1 MNSKNKE
8 TLVCALGGLGEVGK
22 NMYVIMHE
30 DELFIIDS
38 GVMFPEDDLMG
49 IDYVLADYSHLK
61 NIQDKIKGLIITH
74 GHEDHIGGIPFLLQ
88 NIEIPVIYAPNI
100 ASKLIKN
107 KLEERNI
114 KMPKTITVNEELII
128 KTKHFNIEFF
138 TTTHS
143 IPDSFGMAI
152 KTPNGTIVETG
163 DFKFDFTPIGPIA
176 NLGKMAAIGNEG
188 VTLLLSDST
197 NALTPGF
204 SNSESVVDEALSEIF
219 AANTDSRIILATF
232 ASNIYRLTHIVET
245 CKENNRKVV
254 TFGRSMNTNIE
265 IALECGYIKDKDIFI
280 SSEEANKM
288 DPSKVCLLCTGSQGE
303 PLAALSRIANGND
316 RNITLMPND
325 TVIFSSSP
333 IPGNAL
339 SINRI
344 INKLYLKG
352 AKVYTNTS
360 EYDVHTSGHA
370 KQEELKLLLRLIRPK
385 YFMPMHGEYRMLKA
399 HADLAVTCDVKEENT
414 FVLKNG
420 DILAIKDNEVYKKG
434 SIPINDIYVDGS
446 RIGDVGLSLIKD
458 RKLMSTDGVLI
469 VILNIDLKNKK
480 LVLEPNI
487 TTRGFVVVNDNQELI
502 KQIQNKTNLITLN
515 ELEKENFNLTDLK
528 NRIILEINTYVI
540 ELTGRRPII
549 IPMILNI
556 NEDEENKNS

>member
-1 MNSKNKE
+1 MNSKNGE

-22 NMYVIMHE
+22 NMYVVTHE
-30 DELFIIDS
+30 DELFIIDC
-38 GVMFPEDDLMG
+38 GVMFPEESLMG

-61 NIQDKIKGLIITH
+61 NIQNKIKGLIITH

-88 NIEIPVIYAPNI
+88 NINIPVIYTPNI
-100 ASKLIKN
+100 AGKLIKN

-114 KMPKTITVNEELII
+114 PCPKMVTINEELNI
-128 KTKHFNIEFF
+128 KTKYFNIEFF

-163 DFKFDFTPIGPIA
+163 DFKFDLTPIGPVA
-176 NLGKMAAIGNEG
+176 NIGKMATIGNEG

-197 NALTPGF
+197 NALVPGF
-204 SNSESVVDEALSEIF
+204 SASESVVDEALAEIF
-219 AANTDSRIILATF
+219 AENPHSRIILATF

-245 CKENNRKVV
+245 CKENNRKIVV
-254 TFGRSMNTNIE
+254 FGRSMNTSIE
-265 IALECGYIKDKDIFI
+265 IAQDCGYIKDKDIFI
-280 SSEEANKM
+280 SSEEANRM
-288 DPSKVCLLCTGSQGE
+288 NPANVCLLCTGSQGE

-316 RNITLMPND
+316 KNITLMKDD

-352 AKVYTNTS
+352 AKVYTNAS

-370 KQEELKLLLRLIRPK
+370 KQDELKLLFRLIKPK
-385 YFMPMHGEYRMLKA
+385 YFMPMHGEYRMLAA
-399 HADLAVTCDVKEENT
+399 HAHLATLCDVKEENT
-414 FVLKNG
+414 FICKNG
-420 DILAIKDNEVYKKG
+420 DIIALKDGEVYRKG
-434 SIPINDIYVDGS
+434 SILINDIYVDGS
-446 RIGDVGLSLIKD
+446 RIGDVGVSIIKD
-458 RKLMSTDGVLI
+458 RKIMSTDGVLV
-469 VILNIDLKNKK
+469 VILNIDLKNKQM
-480 LVLEPNI
+480 LLPPNI
-487 TTRGFVVVNDNQELI
+487 TTRGFVVVNDNQELL
-502 KQIQNKTNLITLN
+502 KKIQDKTNIIVLN
-515 ELEKENFNLTDLK
+515 ELEKDNFSLTDLK
-528 NRIILEINTYVI
+528 NRIILEINSYII

-549 IPMILNI
+549 IPMILSKKTN
-556 NEDEENKNS
+556 

>member
-434 SIPINDIYVDGS
+434 SIPINDICVDGS

-556 NEDEENKNS
+556 NEDEEKKNS